1 MVAISNG
8 LHAYGANIVPACA
21 TFLTF
26 TGYALGAMRV
36 SALSGHQVLFVMT
49 HDSIGLGEDG
59 PTHQPIEHLA
69 TLRAMPNMLVFRPC
83 DGNETAGAYKVALAC
98 RGTPS
103 TLALSRQKVLTLK
116 GSAAEKVSRG
126 AYIIDD
132 CKQKPSIVLVGTGT
146 EVSLCLEAKKKLSS
160 FQVRVVS
167 MPCWELFDLQPD
179 IYKNSVFPAG
189 VPVLSVEAGSTC
201 GWSRYSHGQVGINRF
216 GKSGPGPKVMDHFGF
231 NAENVASKATTL
243 IKFYASKSDG
253 APDLLNRPF

>member
-1 MVAISNG
+1 MEVLIFRPVTRRTMLVGVVTFKPQLLRGDTFVLVYVTHSITHVKIQRNSNTRTQVREHAMVAISNG

-103 TLALSRQKVLTLK
+103 TLALSRQKVPTLK

-132 CKQKPSIVLVGTGT
+132 CKQKPSLVLVGTGT
-146 EVSLCLEAKKKLSS
+146 EVSLCLER
-160 FQVRVVS
+160 Q
-167 MPCWELFDLQPD
+167 
-179 IYKNSVFPAG
+179 
-189 VPVLSVEAGSTC
+189 
-201 GWSRYSHGQVGINRF
+201 NR
-216 GKSGPGPKVMDHFGF
+216 SCP
-231 NAENVASKATTL
+231 
-243 IKFYASKSDG
+243 
-253 APDLLNRPF
+253 PFKYV